1 MANPTLASHLYYTAS
16 NVYNRL
22 SNFSYRDMCYVIDN
36 EVQSLKYDGRDVT
49 ALYNQFLSAI
59 NSIVNTQIAEVN
71 GYIATT
77 FTEFKNS
84 ISDKKQK
91 YDKLKRLSQI
101 FIAKYPKEIVPLLE
115 DGKWAECLTRLDA
128 LEKQCNDIIT
138 LADNP
143 NTKSAYQKIYE
154 TALYC
159 YDKVVRA
166 DCESKDIGTYL
177 TKYRQR
183 AESYCQAFGVA
194 KTDAYVAE
202 HLKTYAV
209 CKMKNAALLGVEL
222 QRNGKIEE
230 LFTLSNE
237 AMEDGRTYNSK
248 HYKEGAEY
256 AKVLKMWADSIN
268 VLFDKAAK
276 DLDIARIQVF
286 LECSEKVD
294 DKSIFTHTF
303 LQRDSKYKGKSAK
316 AISALRSFEFVLEYL
331 KQYDYGKV
339 KGAFKLFNQ
348 IAKDPAKW
356 EIKADDKKK
365 VYNLWALTFLN
376 NEKRNKSI
384 DCDMVFSFYGGDVF
398 YALIDAIFEL
408 FGQKEYSPSKETLV
422 AFSENFLSKQ
432 NLEQVDAVEFMR
444 FAMRYVDCH
453 EQTLGDTAAIK
464 KSKYDYAKGVDD
476 DLKLYVLTAAIFRS
490 SKGLKQMTSLD
501 ASTQSKFL
509 ASYYSAYKTLFGSET
524 KELNLKAGQSVK
536 SVALNLAK
544 ARVVS
549 DVRRERAVM
558 AVHVG
563 VVGVFGI
570 IDAIFI
576 ALLFSQAKFDWYFQV
591 PQALRI
597 ILDIVWVALHIVYI
611 VVFFLKAGKMTIGR
625 FFATQVVSTTILSLL
640 AATMIA
646 VFSASYAT
654 TVQQSYEDPIQISSA
669 DDINKIKNMPYCGF
683 ELVNDIY
690 LEQTNLVTEE
700 KNSRTDRKFSY
711 WIPYFYGKFN
721 GNGFCIELGEKGCL
735 FKKINGATVENVYI
749 IGYLYSTMSIMET
762 YMTNG
767 ELSDGTYME
776 CKPYSYS
783 SFFYEKNTIRDVV
796 AYFNEPH
803 ASGSNYK
810 YSNTV
815 NVLYGVDVNDT
826 NRMPIVIIQPIGV
839 YDCFDYKEQNFY
851 RYDGFDHIY
860 YRFDSN
866 FTITDDLEYRK
877 LFVGGKPED
886 SEKYYDA
893 VYFFINDV
901 DNISKDDNGN
911 AMHNYWKY
919 SYFKSKSDFQIIYI
933 NKGEDSWNVTSDAVC
948 FD

>member
-1 MANPTLASHLYYTAS
+1 MANPTLASHLYYNAL
-16 NVYNRL
+16 NVENRL

-49 ALYNQFLSAI
+49 ALYNQYLSAI

-77 FTEFKNS
+77 FTEFKNL
-84 ISDKKQK
+84 ISDTKQK

-115 DGKWAECLTRLDA
+115 GGKWAECLSRLDA
-128 LEKQCNDIIT
+128 LEKECNNIIT

-143 NTKSAYQKIYE
+143 KTKSAYQKMYE

-177 TKYRQR
+177 IKYRQR

-194 KTDAYVAE
+194 KTDAYVAG

-222 QRNGKIEE
+222 QRKGKIEE
-230 LFTLSNE
+230 LFVLSNE

-248 HYKEGAEY
+248 HYREGAEY

-268 VLFDKAAK
+268 VLFDKVTK

-286 LECSEKVD
+286 LECSEKAD

-331 KQYDYGKV
+331 EQYDYGKV
-339 KGAFKLFNQ
+339 KSAFKLFNQ

-365 VYNLWALTFLN
+365 VFNLWALTFLN

-398 YALIDAIFEL
+398 YALIDEIFEL
-408 FGQKEYSPSKETLV
+408 FRQKEYAPSKETLV
-422 AFSENFLSKQ
+422 AFSEKFLSKQ

-490 SKGLKQMTSLD
+490 SKGIKQMTSLN

-524 KELNLKAGQSVK
+524 KELDLKTGQSVK
-536 SVALNLAK
+536 SVCLNLAK

-549 DVRRERAVM
+549 DVRRERTVM

-563 VVGVFGI
+563 VVGIFSI

-576 ALLFSQAKFDWYFQV
+576 GLLFSQAKFNWYFQV

-611 VVFFLKAGKMTIGR
+611 VVFFLKVGKMTIGR
-625 FFATQVVSTTILSLL
+625 FFAIQIVSTVIISLL
-640 AATMIA
+640 AAAMIA
-646 VFSASYAT
+646 VFSASYAM
-654 TVQQSYEDPIQISSA
+654 TVQQSYEEPIQISSA
-669 DDINKIKNMPYCGF
+669 DDLKKIENMPYCSF
-683 ELVNDIY
+683 ELTDDIRI
-690 LEQTNLVTEE
+690 
-700 KNSRTDRKFSY
+700 NSNNTYKYFLTHDLYCVSS
-711 WIPYFYGKFN
+711 FYGYLN
-721 GNGFCIELGEKGCL
+721 GNGYSIGMVDDDNEEIHFSDQSIDSKLDSFACYTSDKTRIDNIIFHGRYINCDGNNRIRCYRYLASRIEVFDGRWKWVETYRDVHAFDWVDIGVENISNLNCSIVTKEDIRVQIKGEYSSRINYTYRDDGIRLFIGGEPTVQNDNSMVFYYIENPNDIELDENGC
-735 FKKINGATVENVYI
+735 A
-749 IGYLYSTMSIMET
+749 
-762 YMTNG
+762 
-767 ELSDGTYME
+767 
-776 CKPYSYS
+776 
-783 SFFYEKNTIRDVV
+783 
-796 AYFNEPH
+796 
-803 ASGSNYK
+803 K
-810 YSNTV
+810 Y
-815 NVLYGVDVNDT
+815 
-826 NRMPIVIIQPIGV
+826 
-839 YDCFDYKEQNFY
+839 
-851 RYDGFDHIY
+851 
-860 YRFDSN
+860 
-866 FTITDDLEYRK
+866 
-877 LFVGGKPED
+877 
-886 SEKYYDA
+886 
-893 VYFFINDV
+893 
-901 DNISKDDNGN
+901 
-911 AMHNYWKY
+911 NYWTY
-919 SYFKSKSDFQIIYI
+919 SYFISKEEFQITFVEQGRRGWSIL
-933 NKGEDSWNVTSDAVC
+933 TSDAVC